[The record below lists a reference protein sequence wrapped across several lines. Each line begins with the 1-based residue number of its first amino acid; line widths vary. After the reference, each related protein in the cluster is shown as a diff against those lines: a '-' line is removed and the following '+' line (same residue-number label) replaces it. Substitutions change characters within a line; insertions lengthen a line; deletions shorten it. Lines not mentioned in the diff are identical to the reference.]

1 MAERKKKRRASLRS
15 ALIYL
20 LNLTVLLVI
29 IIPCLPLK
37 ITSWWLDN
45 LLSLQ
50 LQWALLAIMLLII
63 SIKTAQ
69 KGLVFFSLLSFS
81 AVIYQ
86 QLAASSPA
94 NRQRETQ
101 QRLKIAQLNIRYEN
115 SNIDKLLLTLSRADY
130 DLLALQEVGDNWQQK
145 IQKLSQTY
153 PYSIGT
159 SLADASPSGLVL
171 FSRWPIVER
180 KIHDLGYTGGHII
193 EALVQSPESGNPVQI
208 FTLHPVSPRNEA
220 LWHLRNAALEYVAQL
235 SAHSLLQYKIIIGDL
250 NTSPWSAQFTY
261 LQKNSLLSNSSNRF
275 AYIPSWSY
283 SNSNPLLSLLSSA
296 YIDHCLISSSFQ
308 VISKN
313 YQNIQA
319 SDHQL
324 LSTELG
330 ML

>member
-1 MAERKKKRRASLRS
+1 MAERKKKRRPDLRS

-20 LNLTVLLVI
+20 LNLIVLLVI
-29 IIPCLPLK
+29 IIPCLPVK

-50 LQWALLAIMLLII
+50 LQWSLLAIMLLII
-63 SIKTAQ
+63 SIRRAK
-69 KGLVFFSLLSFS
+69 KILVTLSLLPVTIIIYMYMQLPFS
-81 AVIYQ
+81 TLAGSPLLEQ
-86 QLAASSPA
+86 QI
-94 NRQRETQ
+94 
-101 QRLKIAQLNIRYEN
+101 LKIAQLNIRYN
-115 SNIDKLLLTLSRADY
+115 NPHIDKLLLKLQAADF
-130 DLLALQEVGDNWQQK
+130 DLLVLQEVGDNRQQK
-145 IQKLSQTY
+145 IQSLSQTY

-235 SAHSLLQYKIIIGDL
+235 SARSLLQYKIIIGDL

-283 SNSNPLLSLLSSA
+283 SNSNPLLRLLSRP
-296 YIDHCLISSSFQ
+296 ITG
-308 VISKN
+308 V
-313 YQNIQA
+313 
-319 SDHQL
+319 L
-324 LSTELG
+324 L
-330 ML
+330 